1 MNTTANPH
9 ASPALTLQSW
19 LNTQT
24 LAELKAQTIDNV
36 RRHPSNVRERWLLF
50 ELLCVDGE
58 WERALQQL
66 QTWATLE
73 PEGASRAHLYH
84 GLIQSEMFRA
94 EVFAGQRTPG
104 EIDPLPT
111 WVNSLIEA
119 NVKLGKGDLIAADEL
134 RHAAFSAAPATRGRG
149 ARVGTFEWL
158 ADSDSRL
165 GPVCELAVAGGYRW
179 VPFDA
184 MKSLTLGPT
193 TTLIDLVWRSVIVGL
208 RNATV
213 LRGYLPVRYP
223 GSESSPCAT
232 RLARE
237 TVWTDV
243 GEAGVIALG
252 QKTWCTD
259 RGDFGLLD
267 LDECHFIHDE
277 QTEQT

>member
-1 MNTTANPH
+1 MNTTANLH
-9 ASPALTLQSW
+9 ASRTPTLHS
-19 LNTQT
+19 LLETQT
-24 LAELKAQTIDNV
+24 FGELKAQTIDNV

-73 PEGASRAHLYH
+73 PEGASRAQLYR
-84 GLIQSEMFRA
+84 GLIQSEIFRT

-104 EIDPLPT
+104 EIEPLPT
-111 WVNSLIEA
+111 WANSLVDA
-119 NVKLGKGDLIAADEL
+119 NVKLGEGNVTAADEL
-134 RHAAFSAAPATRGRG
+134 RHAAFGNAPTTRGESAQIG
-149 ARVGTFEWL
+149 AFEWL

-193 TTLIDLVWRSVIVGL
+193 AALIDLVWRSVIVVL

-223 GSESSPCAT
+223 GSETGPSAI

-237 TVWTDV
+237 TTWGDI
-243 GEAGVIALG
+243 GETGVIALG
-252 QKTWCTD
+252 QKTWCTNI
-259 RGDFGLLD
+259 GDFGLLD
-267 LDECHFIHDE
+267 IGECHFIHE
-277 QTEQT
+277 ERA